1 MNNRQG
7 LELEAETAPC
17 RAGMTAAEAQTVAEA
32 DTVAASCKYMGKTWN
47 ILQMHHKHKHKNF
60 GY

>member
-7 LELEAETAPC
+7 WELEAVTAPC
-17 RAGMTAAEAQTVAEA
+17 LAGMTAAETQTVAEA
-32 DTVAASCKYMGKTWN
+32 YTVAASCKYMGKTQS

-60 GY
+60 RF